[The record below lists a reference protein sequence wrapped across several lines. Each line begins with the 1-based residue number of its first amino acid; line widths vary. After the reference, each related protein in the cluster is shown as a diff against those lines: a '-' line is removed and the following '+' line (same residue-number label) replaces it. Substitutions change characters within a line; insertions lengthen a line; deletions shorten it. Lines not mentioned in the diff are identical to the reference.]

1 MVSSSDTVYVIGNY
15 VVNVYTSPLIASFK
29 DNIWK
34 EVGNLYLVRR
44 NAAAILYDSQVMIV
58 GGQSYKQPEF
68 TEIWKEDFS
77 SGNTTEPILPASHYE
92 RITLLLV
99 DEGFCE
105 KSASTSTSSTTTSS
119 ISTTSTST
127 STFTTT
133 STIISTTPT
142 MTSTTSTSSAAN
154 ETENLKSSNSVGKWK
169 TCLSLLNKRYHGS
182 E

>member
-99 DEGFCE
+99 DEGFCKKE
-105 KSASTSTSSTTTSS
+105 PPPPKAVLMLSTSADDNVPYV
-119 ISTTSTST
+119 IS
-127 STFTTT
+127 FNG
-133 STIISTTPT
+133 ILI
-142 MTSTTSTSSAAN
+142 
-154 ETENLKSSNSVGKWK
+154 
-169 TCLSLLNKRYHGS
+169 
-182 E
+182 